1 MNNNYQI
8 GDFVTF
14 INSNYPSI
22 IISIDN
28 NNNYLITIH
37 EYNGDYKF
45 ARNNEIN
52 KIDLSIYEKLS
63 VLANYGNWFYE
74 CHKNLY
80 QELIIESL
88 I

>member
-63 VLANYGNWFYE
+63 VLANYGN
-74 CHKNLY
+74 
-80 QELIIESL
+80 
-88 I
+88 

>member
-1 MNNNYQI
+1 MNNDYKI

-14 INSNYPSI
+14 INSNYPSLI
-22 IISIDN
+22 IHID

-45 ARNNEIN
+45 VINNEIK
-52 KIDLSIYEKLS
+52 KIGLSIYEKLS
-63 VLANYGNWFYE
+63 VIANYDDWFYE

-80 QELIIESL
+80 QELIIECL
-88 I
+88 IK